1 MFKVESNLPE
11 SSLEFRVEFFNLTNT
26 PILNSPTT
34 WLSPKLGLVDNS
46 QGERNTQFAL
56 KFSY

>member
-1 MFKVESNLPE
+1 M
-11 SSLEFRVEFFNLTNT
+11 EFFNLTNT

-46 QGERNTQFAL
+46 QGERNIQFAL
-56 KFSY
+56 KLSY